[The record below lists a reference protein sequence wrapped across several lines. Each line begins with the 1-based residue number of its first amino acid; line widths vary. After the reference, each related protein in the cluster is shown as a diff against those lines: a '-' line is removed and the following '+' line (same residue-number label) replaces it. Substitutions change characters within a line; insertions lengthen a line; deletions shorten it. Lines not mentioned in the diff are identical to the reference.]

1 MIAAD
6 TAGYTPYYTTLLR
19 NGIVNDYAIDRM
31 ERERGVMETSYPTEE
46 LFIRDY
52 PVGDSMLYELA
63 EAGARQGIDFDESGF
78 VRAAPRMRT
87 DLKALLARYLFGAEA
102 YYRVVNTS
110 ADRTYGQALAILDDW
125 ENLGRP
131 ILEP

>member
-6 TAGYTPYYTTLLR
+6 TAGYTPYYAALLR
-19 NGIVNDYAIDRM
+19 SGAIDEYAIDRM
-31 ERERGVMETSYPTEE
+31 ERERGVMEASYPTEE
-46 LFIRDY
+46 LFIREY
-52 PVGDSMLYELA
+52 PVDDTMLYELA
-63 EAGARQGIDFDESGF
+63 EAGARQGVDFDESGF
-78 VRAAPRMRT
+78 VRAAPRMHT
-87 DLKALLARYLFGAEA
+87 DLKALLARYLFGTEA